1 MKIELQNI
9 KKWSKSVFVYL
20 QKIKDVRDHLAVAG
34 LLFEDDDIIIL
45 ALKRLPAD
53 FNTFRCAIKGRE
65 NGISLKDLKS
75 ELLAEEAIIAQS
87 FEFASSLFGNV
98 TVAGVQS
105 DKGKAL
111 VLDQDSLGSTS
122 DQSFNINRG
131 SSSSVY
137 SYSNGSYTNFKKHV
151 KTMVVIRVII
161 SEAKEKEDLS
171 TILVPHS

>member
-53 FNTFRCAIKGRE
+53 FNTFRCVIKGRE

-75 ELLAEEAIIAQS
+75 ELLAEEAIIA
-87 FEFASSLFGNV
+87 
-98 TVAGVQS
+98 
-105 DKGKAL
+105 
-111 VLDQDSLGSTS
+111 
-122 DQSFNINRG
+122 
-131 SSSSVY
+131 
-137 SYSNGSYTNFKKHV
+137 
-151 KTMVVIRVII
+151 
-161 SEAKEKEDLS
+161 
-171 TILVPHS
+171 